1 MSSSRLGVLVLA
13 LLLLTATLLGGC
25 ENTHQHL
32 LAQGYPPAYA
42 DGFDDGCASGWGDGF
57 EQCRS
62 MAQSEE
68 RRRFEE
74 RQWND
79 RDDDWQRDRD
89 RVLARALRER

>member
-42 DGFDDGCASGWGDGF
+42 DGFDDGCGSGPCASAEARCDNHP
-57 EQCRS
+57 QHRS
-62 MAQSEE
+62 RCA
-68 RRRFEE
+68 
-74 RQWND
+74 
-79 RDDDWQRDRD
+79 
-89 RVLARALRER
+89 